1 MKIILKLIFFFLII
15 NFYSFLGAQSLYS
28 ALARPETDILHY
40 QFTISINDTNNLI
53 NGETRVE
60 VKFIKSNQKF
70 FSLDLVQLQA
80 DGSGMKV
87 SNVVLNNKKISFEQL
102 ENKINISFP
111 DSIDY
116 YKPTTFIISY
126 SGIPTDGL
134 IISKNKFG
142 ERTFFGD
149 NWPNRAH
156 YWIPVKD
163 HPSDKAT
170 CDFIIN
176 APDHYK
182 IISNGKLISEEK
194 GLQGSKKTI
203 WKESVPIAT
212 KVMVFGAA
220 DFVVDRVNQ
229 IDSVEI
235 QSWAF
240 QKDKNKIFSQYHNAD
255 KILTFFKK
263 NIGKFS
269 YEKLANVQSKTRF
282 GGMENAGCIFYNEV
296 AETEGKTNLDN
307 LLSHEIAHQWFGNS
321 ITEKNWQHIWLSEG
335 FATYFSAL
343 YIKDAY
349 GMEEFNN
356 QMQIKKEEILL
367 FNSQMPDKIIIDSTE
382 ADLMNLLNVN
392 SYQKGAW
399 VLHMLKHELGD
410 KVFWDGIRKYYMHYK
425 NGNANT
431 DDFKKVMEIVSA
443 KKLSIFFKQWLYTPT
458 IPEIKYI
465 WMYESNKKIIKLKIK
480 QVQTGNAFNMPVEI
494 GIKEKGKG
502 ELKIE
507 KVNINNNESDFSFH
521 SQIKPEELIID
532 PYNYLLIKR
541 K

>member
-1 MKIILKLIFFFLII
+1 MKIILKPILFILFI
-15 NFYSFLGAQSLYS
+15 NFYSSSYAQGLYS

-40 QFTISINDTNNLI
+40 RFTISINDTNNII
-53 NGETRVE
+53 NGETRVD
-60 VKFIKSNQKF
+60 VKFLQPKQKF
-70 FSLDLVQLQA
+70 FSLDLVQLQP

-87 SNVVLNNKKISFEQL
+87 KNILFNNKNILFEQAD
-102 ENKINISFP
+102 NKINISIP
-111 DSIDY
+111 DSVDY
-116 YKPTTFIISY
+116 NKSLSFIINY
-126 SGIPTDGL
+126 SGTPADGL

-156 YWIPVKD
+156 YWLPVKD

-170 CDFIIN
+170 CDFIVT
-176 APDHYK
+176 APEHYK
-182 IISNGKLISEEK
+182 IISNGKLVSEEPD
-194 GLQGSKKTI
+194 LQGSKKTF
-203 WKESVPIAT
+203 WKENVPIAT
-212 KVMVFGAA
+212 KVMVFGAG
-220 DFVVDRVNQ
+220 DFVVDRVTQ

-255 KILTFFKK
+255 KILTFFQK
-263 NIGKFS
+263 NIGRFS

-282 GGMENAGCIFYNEV
+282 GGMENASCIFYNEV

-343 YIKDAY
+343 YILDAY
-349 GMEEFNN
+349 GKEEFNK
-356 QMQIKKEEILL
+356 QMQNKKDDIFL
-367 FNSQMPDKIIIDSTE
+367 FNAQMPDKIIIDFTE
-382 ADLMNLLNVN
+382 DDLMNLLNVN

-410 KVFWDGIRKYYMHYK
+410 KFFWDGIKKYYQHYK
-425 NGNANT
+425 NSNADT
-431 DDFKKVMEIVSA
+431 DDFKKIMENVSG
-443 KKLSIFFKQWLYTPT
+443 KNLSTFFKQWLYSPI
-458 IPEIKYI
+458 IPELDYS
-465 WMYESNKKIIKLKIK
+465 WTYDSKKKMIKLKIK
-480 QVQTGNAFNMPVEI
+480 QVQKGNVFNIPLEI
-494 GIKEKGKG
+494 GLKEKAGG

-507 KVNINNNESDFSFH
+507 KITINKNENNFYFH
-521 SQIKPEELIID
+521 LHIKPEDVIID
-532 PYNYLLIKR
+532 PYNYVLIK
-541 K
+541 KK